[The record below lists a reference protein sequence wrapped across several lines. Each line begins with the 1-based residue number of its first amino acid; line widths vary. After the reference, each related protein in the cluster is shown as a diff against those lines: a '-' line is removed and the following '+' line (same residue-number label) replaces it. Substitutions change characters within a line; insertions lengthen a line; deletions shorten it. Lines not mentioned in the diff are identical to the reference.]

1 MNISVVIPVGP
12 YQDDQRWLGEC
23 LESVRVQ
30 THQADEVLLI
40 DDMANLPSI
49 DPLPAQTW
57 PPTHIWRSPWRLGVA
72 AAMNFGVA
80 LAENDLVF
88 MLCADDTLHPE
99 CLERCLETYEE
110 EPEGARDLSY
120 YFVGVKYLDG
130 READEQ
136 YLPCGAAMVTKQ
148 LWRTCGG
155 FPPETASG
163 APDAALISTMMVH
176 SGAGRIVGVSE
187 HDRACLYNYRS
198 HGGSDSVRRAS
209 WQGVIL
215 ETRDILTREWM
226 PPKWGR
232 TA

>member
-1 MNISVVIPVGP
+1 MIVSVVIPVGP
-12 YQDDQRWLGEC
+12 YPDDQRWLGEC

-40 DDMANLPSI
+40 DDMAGLVAEAPP
-49 DPLPAQTW
+49 PLR
-57 PPTHIWRSPWRLGVA
+57 IWRAPWRLGVA

-80 LAENDLVF
+80 LARNDLVF

-99 CLERCLETYEE
+99 CLERCLETYQE
-110 EPEGARDLSY
+110 EPKGARDRSY

-130 READEQ
+130 RAVDEQ
-136 YLPCGAAMVTKQ
+136 YLPCGAAMVTKE

-155 FPPETASG
+155 FPPEAASG

-176 SGAGRIVGVSE
+176 SDAGRLVGVSE

-215 ETRDILTREWM
+215 ETRDLVTRLWE
-226 PPKWGR
+226 PPTWGR
-232 TA
+232 MS